1 MKTTH
6 SSFWLAAALAA
17 LAGCGTPE
25 TECRDGVT
33 QMKGRLVGV
42 IGSGEHKEASDPIVQ
57 AHTQLDMAQTQ
68 LATGNYEGC
77 LDSLAE
83 ARALLNRSQRTNQQ

>member
-1 MKTTH
+1 MKAIHTAL
-6 SSFWLAAALAA
+6 WALLALA

-25 TECRDGVT
+25 SECREGVT

-42 IGSGEHKEASDPIVQ
+42 IGSGQHKSADDPLVQ
-57 AHTQLDMAQTQ
+57 AHTHLDTAQMQ

-77 LDSLAE
+77 RESLE
-83 ARALLNRSQRTNQQ
+83 RARGLLNRSQRTNQE

>member
-1 MKTTH
+1 MNAIDK
-6 SSFWLAAALAA
+6 SLVVAVLLALS
-17 LAGCGTPE
+17 GCGTPE
-25 TECRDGVT
+25 TQCREGVS

-68 LATGNYEGC
+68 LATGNFDGC
-77 LDSLAE
+77 LESLDE
-83 ARALLNRSQRTNQQ
+83 ARGLLNRGQRTNQE

>member
-1 MKTTH
+1 MNAINK
-6 SSFWLAAALAA
+6 SLVVAVLLA

-25 TECRDGVT
+25 TQCREGVS

-42 IGSGEHKEASDPIVQ
+42 IGSDGHQQASDPIVQ

-68 LATGNYEGC
+68 LATGNFEGC
-77 LDSLAE
+77 LGSLEE
-83 ARALLNRSQRTNQQ
+83 ARGLLNRSQRTNQE

>member
-1 MKTTH
+1 MKAMHT
-6 SSFWLAAALAA
+6 SLWLACAVA

-25 TECRDGVT
+25 AQCREGVT

-42 IGSGEHKEASDPIVQ
+42 VGSGEHKEAGDPIVQ
-57 AHTQLDMAQTQ
+57 ASTQLDMAQTQ
-68 LATGNYEGC
+68 LATGHYDGC
-77 LDSLAE
+77 LESLDE